1 MIIDYICQPE
11 LNGAQ
16 VADLFRRSGIR
27 RPVDDLPRIEK
38 MVASSDLTVGAF
50 DGDKLVGYSRSLTDF
65 CFCCYLS
72 DLAVDAEYQRQGIG
86 EEMVRITRGKIDEE
100 TALLLLAA
108 PDAMGYY
115 PKIGFTKAEN
125 AWIIPRLH

>member
-1 MIIDYICQPE
+1 MKKA
-11 LNGAQ
+11 LK
-16 VADLFRRSGIR
+16 GIT
-27 RPVDDLPRIEK
+27 RIEY
-38 MVASSDLTVGAF
+38 
-50 DGDKLVGYSRSLTDF
+50 DGISTLGW
-65 CFCCYLS
+65 
-72 DLAVDAEYQRQGIG
+72 
-86 EEMVRITRGKIDEE
+86 MVRITRGKIGEE